1 MSEVKKIFITN
12 ENVKLEAEY
21 FENINDKECGI
32 LFTHPHPEFGG
43 NMHNNVVSGIFNA
56 LIANDIS
63 CLRFNFIGVG
73 KSKNISSAKMNPIS
87 QVELCIDYL
96 LNRDKIKKILICGYS
111 YGAAVG
117 CSAINYNDDIIG
129 YIAISFPWDFMGKN
143 FKKLS
148 QSDKTK
154 LFIQGDRDDIAVY
167 NNFKNHYSFYHD
179 PKTFEIIKGADHFY
193 WGYENKLA
201 TLVISFYNT
210 QKSN

>member
-1 MSEVKKIFITN
+1 
-12 ENVKLEAEY
+12 
-21 FENINDKECGI
+21 
-32 LFTHPHPEFGG
+32 
-43 NMHNNVVSGIFNA
+43 
-56 LIANDIS
+56 
-63 CLRFNFIGVG
+63 
-73 KSKNISSAKMNPIS
+73 
-87 QVELCIDYL
+87 
-96 LNRDKIKKILICGYS
+96 
-111 YGAAVG
+111 
-117 CSAINYNDDIIG
+117 
-129 YIAISFPWDFMGKN
+129 MGKN